1 MLHLRVY
8 GSSDELTEVGE
19 GLEADGRAR
28 HVALSQGVRE
38 GYVLLTAEVD
48 GGSADWVLQY
58 LSGRGLAD
66 EDIALTR
73 LDDVGTLSQSH
84 PVASLIWADVLGQA
98 RQNSRPVA
106 RFLVF
111 MIVAGVIAAFG
122 VIDGSQTL
130 IVGAMAVSPD
140 ILPVT
145 AACIAIVTRRWRL
158 AVRAFLTVVIGLG
171 TTALTAALLTFFLNL
186 AGGLPSDFHVGEE
199 ALVGLVSINSA
210 TIGVA
215 LAAGVA
221 GILSLET
228 RASAAVGVAISVTTI
243 PAAAYLGVAAGV
255 GEIDKAW
262 GALGVLS
269 VNVSMLLVAGTITL
283 LVQRQL
289 ARHSRPA
296 ARTVS

>member
-1 MLHLRVY
+1 M
-8 GSSDELTEVGE
+8 
-19 GLEADGRAR
+19 
-28 HVALSQGVRE
+28 
-38 GYVLLTAEVD
+38 
-48 GGSADWVLQY
+48 GGPPIGCFSICRR
-58 LSGRGLAD
+58 RGLAD

-145 AACIAIVTRRWRL
+145 AACIAIVTRRWSL

-269 VNVSMLLVAGTITL
+269 VNVSMLFVAGTTTL

-289 ARHSRPA
+289 ARHARPA

>member
-8 GSSDELTEVGE
+8 GSSDKLTEVGE
-19 GLEADGRAR
+19 GLEDDGRVR
-28 HVALSQGVRE
+28 HVAMYPGVRA

-48 GGSADWVLQY
+48 GSSADWVLQF
-58 LSGRGLAD
+58 LSRQGLD
-66 EDIALTR
+66 PEDIALTR
-73 LDDVGTLSQSH
+73 LDEVGTMSPSH
-84 PVASLIWADVLGQA
+84 PVASLIEADVLGQA

-106 RFLVF
+106 RFLAF

-122 VIDGSQTL
+122 VIDGNQTL

-145 AACIAIVTRRWRL
+145 AACIAIAGRRWGL
-158 AVRAFLTVVIGLG
+158 AARAFLTVVVGLG
-171 TTALTAALLTFFLNL
+171 ATALTAALLTFLLNKT
-186 AGGLPSDFHVGEE
+186 GGLPSGFQVGDE
-199 ALVGLVSINSA
+199 ALKGLVSINSA

-228 RASAAVGVAISVTTI
+228 RASSGVGVAISVTTI

-255 GEIDKAW
+255 GELDKAW

-269 VNVSMLLVAGTITL
+269 VNVSMLVVAGTTTL

-289 ARHSRPA
+289 ARHARPA